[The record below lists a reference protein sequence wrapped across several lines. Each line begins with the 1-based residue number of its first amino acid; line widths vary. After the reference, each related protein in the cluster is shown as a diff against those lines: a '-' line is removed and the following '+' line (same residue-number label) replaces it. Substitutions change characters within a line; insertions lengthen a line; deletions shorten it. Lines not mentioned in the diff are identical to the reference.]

1 MSANDPTKNPSS
13 AGGTT
18 GKKAGRSFPT
28 AYTILFGLLLFVA
41 ALSWVVPAGQ
51 YTRVMNEQLGKEV
64 PVPGSYHAV
73 PSDPQRL
80 RDVLL
85 APINGMYDQTT
96 EKSRAIDVALFVLI
110 IGGFLGVV
118 TKTGAIDAG
127 IGRVT
132 AALRGREIWMIPILM
147 ALFAL
152 GGTTYGMAE
161 ESLAF
166 YA

>member
-1 MSANDPTKNPSS
+1 MSANQASQTPD
-13 AGGTT
+13 
-18 GKKAGRSFPT
+18 KKTQRSFPT
-28 AYTILFGLLLFVA
+28 AYTILFALLLFVA

-73 PSDPQRL
+73 PADPQRL

-110 IGGFLGVV
+110 IGGFLSSSPRR
-118 TKTGAIDAG
+118 APSMRAS
-127 IGRVT
+127 
-132 AALRGREIWMIPILM
+132 
-147 ALFAL
+147 
-152 GGTTYGMAE
+152 GGSRRPSVAVKSG
-161 ESLAF
+161 
-166 YA
+166 